1 MRKLFY
7 FLFSPSIKLFSKF
20 FIYYFFFIF
29 AGLLIAAN
37 PYLAVKVYPDNY
49 NCGKIA
55 TQYLWLDYD
64 FYLANSETP
73 PSSRQTIVVEQ
84 IKAPSVY

>member
-7 FLFSPSIKLFSKF
+7 FLFSPSIKLFPKF

-37 PYLAVKVYPDNY
+37 PYLAVKVYPDN
-49 NCGKIA
+49 
-55 TQYLWLDYD
+55 
-64 FYLANSETP
+64 
-73 PSSRQTIVVEQ
+73 
-84 IKAPSVY
+84 